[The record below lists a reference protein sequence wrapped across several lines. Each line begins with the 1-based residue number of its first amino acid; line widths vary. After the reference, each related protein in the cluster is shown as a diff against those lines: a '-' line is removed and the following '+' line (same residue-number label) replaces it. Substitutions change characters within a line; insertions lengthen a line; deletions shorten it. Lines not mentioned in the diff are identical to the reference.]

1 MPTLDELQ
9 NILILKDAPTEM
21 LGIIQKHAE
30 IAQYAPNEIIIP
42 YGQPSTYLGI
52 MLSGQAMMYTPASLG
67 EPRCLETLEEG
78 DFFGEVSLMTHEP
91 NLFDLIAARP
101 TRVLLVPAVVFEMWM
116 TGEPKAMQRFAR
128 SLARR
133 TAVIEKDQVERERLI
148 ESSEDREDP
157 YGLRLISAKPTK
169 ILIFNVRYDSL
180 KYGYFDTANEAN
192 NIEGIVEG
200 IGSANG
206 TLRHITKGREQTLSI
221 KGMDHRNVIQKA
233 LELIRDPDM
242 GAIKDLRELSAVG
255 HRVVHGGDKH
265 SSAVIIDDQ
274 ILEEIRRFSP
284 LAPIHNPMNLL
295 GIETVMEILPDV
307 PHVAVFDTAF
317 HQTMPPHAYRY
328 GLPEELYEE
337 DGIRR
342 YGFHGM
348 SHQHAGLQTA
358 AYLKRPFSKLKM
370 IVAHL
375 GAGSSM
381 CAIDHGR
388 SIDTSMG
395 LTPLAGLMMCARSG
409 DIDPS
414 VVTYLQR
421 EKKMA
426 PDEIEHMLYLESGMK
441 ALSSTSGD
449 MRDVAEAANAGD
461 SQAMLAAQAF
471 AYRVRKYIGAYLAA
485 LGGLDVLVFSGGI
498 GENSAGIRGLACQG
512 LWHMGILID
521 EVRNR
526 QVEIN
531 ETEVVDISHSD
542 SKVRVLVAH
551 SNPARMIARET
562 LRVLGYRDI
571 TQMMRQQERPIPI
584 SISAHHVHL
593 SQEHV
598 EALFGPGHQLTP
610 LTDLAQPGQYACEET
625 VTLIGPRR
633 EIPRVRV
640 LGPARGETQVEI
652 SRTEEFVLGIN
663 APVRMSGDLD
673 GTPGLVLQGPAGE
686 VKLDKGVIIAHR
698 HVHMTPE
705 DALLF
710 GLKDRDM
717 VMVRV
722 EGDRELI
729 FGDVAVRVNPAYA
742 LEMHVDTDEG
752 NAAQLGPDA
761 VGYLEGIQ
769 RRGAQE

>member
-1 MPTLDELQ
+1 
-9 NILILKDAPTEM
+9 
-21 LGIIQKHAE
+21 
-30 IAQYAPNEIIIP
+30 
-42 YGQPSTYLGI
+42 
-52 MLSGQAMMYTPASLG
+52 
-67 EPRCLETLEEG
+67 
-78 DFFGEVSLMTHEP
+78 
-91 NLFDLIAARP
+91 
-101 TRVLLVPAVVFEMWM
+101 
-116 TGEPKAMQRFAR
+116 
-128 SLARR
+128 
-133 TAVIEKDQVERERLI
+133 
-148 ESSEDREDP
+148 
-157 YGLRLISAKPTK
+157 
-169 ILIFNVRYDSL
+169 
-180 KYGYFDTANEAN
+180 
-192 NIEGIVEG
+192 
-200 IGSANG
+200 
-206 TLRHITKGREQTLSI
+206 
-221 KGMDHRNVIQKA
+221 
-233 LELIRDPDM
+233 
-242 GAIKDLRELSAVG
+242 
-255 HRVVHGGDKH
+255 
-265 SSAVIIDDQ
+265 
-274 ILEEIRRFSP
+274 
-284 LAPIHNPMNLL
+284 
-295 GIETVMEILPDV
+295 
-307 PHVAVFDTAF
+307 
-317 HQTMPPHAYRY
+317 
-328 GLPEELYEE
+328 LPEELYEE